1 MHYALSQHCVHSALF
16 SRDGRGV
23 VMSRSATNLLKAFE
37 VTPSLRVTLIGG
49 FLVPG
54 SRLLEIFFHAL
65 SAFVADAENTLRRCM
80 IPVGGF
86 LVPRDRLP
94 EILLHALSVLVAEAE
109 VTLRGSIP
117 IVGGFS
123 VPRGRLLEIL
133 FHALS
138 ALVAKTEVMLRGSIP
153 IVGGFL
159 VPEDRL
165 LEILLHARSRSRSQG
180 YTALARE
187 LRQLQLS
194 VPSMMRPACPARGAF
209 F

>member
-1 MHYALSQHCVHSALF
+1 MHHALSQHCVHSALF
-16 SRDGRGV
+16 SFSRDGKGV

-49 FLVPG
+49 FLVPD
-54 SRLLEIFFHAL
+54 S
-65 SAFVADAENTLRRCM
+65 
-80 IPVGGF
+80 
-86 LVPRDRLP
+86 
-94 EILLHALSVLVAEAE
+94 
-109 VTLRGSIP
+109 
-117 IVGGFS
+117 
-123 VPRGRLLEIL
+123 RLLEIL

-209 F
+209 L